1 MKKIFSAALLLAA
14 AGVAH
19 ADVTVYGLID
29 MSYSKSMA
37 DDLAGLKADIHSG
50 GDEGSGAGNSASRI
64 GFKGT
69 TDVGSGIKANF
80 KLETAGIT
88 SDGRVGNQ
96 SFTPAT
102 ATASAKQETPFF
114 NRAAWVGLSGSFG
127 EVRLGRQDS
136 VPFQTM
142 IDFDF
147 NGAANIASAYG
158 AAGVAAWG
166 TDRQSRSL
174 QYINTLGGLKVQLGF
189 VPEGNDAGAKA
200 TISGGA
206 TYTLNKLTVA
216 ATVESKRTSA
226 GKDFAAVA
234 AMYDLGVAKVAA
246 NYTDGGVK
254 SNRGF
259 GLGVT
264 ATIANGVNVGA
275 QFGRSADKKTGIELF
290 VNKEVLKNTYAYFDF
305 GNLDSKTV
313 IDPTVSATKKKETGF
328 AAGVIYTF

>member
-29 MSYSKSMA
+29 MSYSKSIA
-37 DDLAGLKADIHSG
+37 DDIAKKKADFHSG
-50 GDEGSGAGNSASRI
+50 GDCDANGCSDEGNSASRI

-80 KLETAGIT
+80 KLETGGIT
-88 SDGRVGNQ
+88 SDGRIG
-96 SFTPAT
+96 SPAT
-102 ATASAKQETPFF
+102 ATDPGTAFF
-114 NRAAWVGLSGSFG
+114 NRAAWAGFSGSFG

-158 AAGVAAWG
+158 NAGVAAWG
-166 TDRQSRSL
+166 TGRQSRSL

-189 VPEGNDAGAKA
+189 VPEGNVAGDKA

-264 ATIANGVNVGA
+264 ATVANGVNVGA
-275 QFGRSADKKTGIELF
+275 QLGRSADKKTGIELF

-305 GNLDSKTV
+305 GNLEDKSGAATV
-313 IDPTVSATKKKETGF
+313 KGTGF

>member
-1 MKKIFSAALLLAA
+1 MKKLIPAALLLAA
-14 AGVAH
+14 AGLAH

-37 DDLAGLKADIHSG
+37 DDLAGLKADFHSG
-50 GDEGSGAGNSASRI
+50 GDQGSGAGNSATKF
-64 GFKGT
+64 GLKGS
-69 TDVGSGIKANF
+69 TDVGSGVKAGF
-80 KLETAGIT
+80 KLESGGIT
-88 SDGRVGNQ
+88 SDGAVNPGG
-96 SFTPAT
+96 A
-102 ATASAKQETPFF
+102 FF
-114 NRAAWVGLSGSFG
+114 NRAAWFGLSGSFG

-166 TDRQSRSL
+166 KGRQSRSL
-174 QYINTLGGLKVQLGF
+174 QYINTMGGLKVQLGF
-189 VPEGNDAGAKA
+189 VPEGNVAGDKA

-216 ATVESKRTSA
+216 GTVESKRTSA
-226 GKDFAAVA
+226 GKDFAAIA

-264 ATIANGVNVGA
+264 ATVANGVNVGA
-275 QFGRSADKKTGIELF
+275 QIGRNADKATGVELF
-290 VNKEVLKNTYAYFDF
+290 ANKEVLKNTYAYLDF

-313 IDPTVSATKKKETGF
+313 IDPTISTTKKKATGF